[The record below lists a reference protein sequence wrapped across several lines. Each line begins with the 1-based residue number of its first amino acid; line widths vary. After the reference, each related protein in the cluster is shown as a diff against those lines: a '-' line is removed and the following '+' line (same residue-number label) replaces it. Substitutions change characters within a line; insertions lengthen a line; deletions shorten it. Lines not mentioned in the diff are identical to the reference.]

1 MKRKYLYII
10 IPLYLI
16 VQLILA
22 FLSQSPNES
31 IDYIACYICIVL
43 SFLMCFFFF
52 EKSNKYIFTQLAL
65 LFTVIADYFLVIL
78 DEYYL
83 LAMSVF
89 LLAQVC
95 YSVKIY
101 FELETK
107 KEKLIY
113 VIIRGCAV
121 LLSVLLPIVILKD
134 STDIL
139 TIISVN
145 YYVLLVI
152 SMIYAFIL
160 CKKSKF
166 NLIFAIGLLL
176 FVCCDFFVA
185 LGNFESYF
193 DISKKSL
200 IYKVTYHEI
209 NFSWIFYV
217 PSQALLGIC
226 LLENK
231 IKEKRS

>member
-1 MKRKYLYII
+1 MRRKALYILLPI
-10 IPLYLI
+10 YLI
-16 VQLILA
+16 IQVILGI
-22 FLSQSPNES
+22 LCQTQIEHIN
-31 IDYIACYICIVL
+31 YISCYICVIL

-52 EKSNKYIFTQLAL
+52 EKSNKYIFTQLGL
-65 LFTVIADYFLVIL
+65 FFTVVADYFLVIE
-78 DEYYL
+78 DDHYL

-89 LLAQVC
+89 LLAQIS
-95 YSVKIY
+95 YAIKIY

-107 KEKLIY
+107 KERLIY
-113 VIIRGCAV
+113 LIIRLTCI
-121 LLSVLLPIVILKD
+121 LLSILLPLIILGENND
-134 STDIL
+134 LL

-152 SMIYAFIL
+152 SMVYAFIL
-160 CKKSKF
+160 CKKDKF

-185 LGNFESYF
+185 INNFDSYF
-193 DISKKSL
+193 DVSYDSL
-200 IYKVTYHEI
+200 IYKIIYHDI

-217 PSQALLGIC
+217 PSQTLLGIS
-226 LLENK
+226 LLENI